1 MRIRPAT
8 PADRPAV
15 EAVVA
20 SAFDEPREGRV
31 VQLLRRLDDSA
42 ATRADLVA
50 VDADDAPDA
59 PDVVGHVRLSRA
71 WVDARSALV
80 DVLVLSP
87 LSVAPH
93 RQGDGIGT
101 RLVQAALE
109 MAADLGAP
117 AVFLEGGWDYYGKR
131 GFQGAEPLGF
141 ERPSLR
147 IPAPAFQVALLA
159 AYQPWI
165 TGRLIYPEAFWST
178 DTVGLRDPD
187 LHRIEQ
193 RAAGRA

>member
-50 VDADDAPDA
+50 VDAAG
-59 PDVVGHVRLSRA
+59 VVGHVRLSRA

-109 MAADLGAP
+109 NAAGLGAP
-117 AVFLEGGWDYYGKR
+117 AVFLEGGWAYYGKR
-131 GFQGAEPLGF
+131 GFQGAQPLGF

-159 AYQPWI
+159 AYKPGI
-165 TGRLIYPEAFWST
+165 AGRLVYPEAFWST

>member
-20 SAFDEPREGRV
+20 AAFDEPREGRV

-50 VDADDAPDA
+50 VDAAG
-59 PDVVGHVRLSRA
+59 VVGHVRLSRA

-87 LSVAPH
+87 LSVAPR
-93 RQGDGIGT
+93 RQHDGIGT
-101 RLVQAALE
+101 RLVRAALDE
-109 MAADLGAP
+109 AANLGAP
-117 AVFLEGGWDYYGKR
+117 AVFVEGGWAYYGKR
-131 GFQGAEPLGF
+131 GFQGAQPLGF

-147 IPAPAFQVALLA
+147 IPVPAFQVALLA

-187 LHRIEQ
+187 LHRIELQ
-193 RAAGRA
+193 ATGQP